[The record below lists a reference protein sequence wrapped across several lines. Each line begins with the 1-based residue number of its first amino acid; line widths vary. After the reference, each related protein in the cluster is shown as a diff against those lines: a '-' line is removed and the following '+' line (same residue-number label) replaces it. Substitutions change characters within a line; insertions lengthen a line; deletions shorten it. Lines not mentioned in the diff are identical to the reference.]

1 MPEIG
6 DIARGNEVGKKS
18 NMMHTYVDCMDC
30 REGRWIPRYRAARG
44 VDRCFP
50 CNLAYQKATTLRK
63 LYIKHPR

>member
-30 REGRWIPRYRAARG
+30 RKGRWIPSHSAKRG
-44 VDRCFP
+44 VQRCNP

>member
-6 DIARGNEVGKKS
+6 DIARG
-18 NMMHTYVDCMDC
+18 
-30 REGRWIPRYRAARG
+30 RWIPSHNAKRG

>member
-18 NMMHTYVDCMDC
+18 NMTYTYVDCMDC
-30 REGRWIPRYRAARG
+30 REGRWIPRHRAARG
-44 VDRCFP
+44 VDRCFS
-50 CNLAYQKATTLRK
+50 CNLAHQKATTLRK